1 MKHEVEMALRL
12 LFRSDMT
19 IPPDGRVD
27 LAIEILKG
35 HATRHPPIVKVRQ
48 AADILHVD
56 RSTIDNLLKK
66 GKLVKIVG
74 KNNRLFGISRESLAA
89 YLRGEVAASTDQ
101 RKIAELRRAMDES
114 FQKDVARSRS
124 RKRR

>member
-1 MKHEVEMALRL
+1 MALRL

-74 KNNRLFGISRESLAA
+74 KKNHIFGISRESLAS

-101 RKIAELRRAMDES
+101 RKIAELRKAMDES
-114 FQKDVARSRS
+114 LQREIAHTHP
-124 RKRR
+124 RKR

>member
-1 MKHEVEMALRL
+1 MKREVEMALRL
-12 LFRSDMT
+12 LFRYDTS

-35 HATRHPPIVKVRQ
+35 HNAGQPPVVRVKQ

-56 RSTIDNLLKK
+56 RSTIDQLLRK

-74 KNNRLFGISRESLAA
+74 KNDRLIGISRESLAS

-114 FQKDVARSRS
+114 LQKDIARAHP
-124 RKRR
+124 RKR

>member
-1 MKHEVEMALRL
+1 MKREVEMALRL
-12 LFRSDMT
+12 LFRSDT
-19 IPPDGRVD
+19 SIPPDGRVD

-35 HATRHPPIVKVRQ
+35 HNAKQPPVLKVRQ

-56 RSTIDNLLKK
+56 RSTVDGLIRK

-74 KNNRLFGISRESLAA
+74 KKGRLFGISRESLAA

-101 RKIAELRRAMDES
+101 RKIAELHRAMDES
-114 FQKDVARSRS
+114 LQKNIARAHP
-124 RKRR
+124 RRR

>member
-1 MKHEVEMALRL
+1 MKREVEMALRL
-12 LFRSDMT
+12 LFRSDT
-19 IPPDGRVD
+19 SIPPDGRVD

-35 HATRHPPIVKVRQ
+35 HNANQPPVIKVRQ

-56 RSTIDNLLKK
+56 RSTVDGLIRK

-74 KNNRLFGISRESLAA
+74 KKGRLFGISRESLAA
-89 YLRGEVAASTDQ
+89 YLRGEVAASPDQ

-114 FQKDVARSRS
+114 LKEDIARAHP
-124 RKRR
+124 RKR

>member
-1 MKHEVEMALRL
+1 MKREVEIALRL
-12 LFRSDMT
+12 LFRSDT
-19 IPPDGRVD
+19 SIPPDGRVD

-35 HATRHPPIVKVRQ
+35 HNAKQPPVIKVRQ

-56 RSTIDNLLKK
+56 RSTVDGLIRK

-74 KNNRLFGISRESLAA
+74 KKGRIFGISRESLAA

-114 FQKDVARSRS
+114 LKEDIARAHP
-124 RKRR
+124 RKR

>member
-1 MKHEVEMALRL
+1 MKREVEIALRL
-12 LFRSDMT
+12 LFRSDT
-19 IPPDGRVD
+19 SIPPDGRVD

-35 HATRHPPIVKVRQ
+35 HNAKQPPVIKVRQ

-56 RSTIDNLLKK
+56 RSTVDGLIRK

-74 KNNRLFGISRESLAA
+74 KKGRLFGISRESLAA

-114 FQKDVARSRS
+114 LKEDIARAHP
-124 RKRR
+124 RKR

>member
-12 LFRSDMT
+12 LFRSDMS

-35 HATRHPPIVKVRQ
+35 HNTKQPPIVKVRQ

-56 RSTIDNLLKK
+56 RSTIDNLLRK
-66 GKLVKIVG
+66 GELVRIVG
-74 KNNRLFGISRESLAA
+74 KNDRLIGISRESLAT

-101 RKIAELRRAMDES
+101 RKLAELRRAMDES
-114 FQKDVARSRS
+114 LQKDIARAHP
-124 RKRR
+124 RKR

>member
-1 MKHEVEMALRL
+1 MALRL

-74 KNNRLFGISRESLAA
+74 KKGRIFGISRESLAA

-101 RKIAELRRAMDES
+101 RKIAELHRAMDES
-114 FQKDVARSRS
+114 LQKNIARAHP
-124 RKRR
+124 RRR

>member
-1 MKHEVEMALRL
+1 MKREVEMALRL
-12 LFRSDMT
+12 LFRSDT
-19 IPPDGRVD
+19 SIPPDGRVD

-35 HATRHPPIVKVRQ
+35 HNAKQPPVIKVRQ

-56 RSTIDNLLKK
+56 RSTVDGLIRK

-74 KNNRLFGISRESLAA
+74 KKGRLFGISRESLAA

-114 FQKDVARSRS
+114 LKEDIARAHP
-124 RKRR
+124 RKR

>member
-12 LFRSDMT
+12 LFRYDTS

-35 HATRHPPIVKVRQ
+35 HNTKQPPIVKVRQ

-56 RSTIDNLLKK
+56 RSTIDNLLRK

-74 KNNRLFGISRESLAA
+74 KNDRLIGISRESLAT

-101 RKIAELRRAMDES
+101 RKLAELRRAMDES
-114 FQKDVARSRS
+114 LQKDIARAHP
-124 RKRR
+124 RKR

>member
-1 MKHEVEMALRL
+1 MKREVEMALRL
-12 LFRSDMT
+12 LFRYDTS

-35 HATRHPPIVKVRQ
+35 HNAGQPPVVRVKQ

-56 RSTIDNLLKK
+56 RSTIDQLLRK

-74 KNNRLFGISRESLAA
+74 KNGRLIGISRESLAS

-114 FQKDVARSRS
+114 LQKDIARAHP
-124 RKRR
+124 RKR

>member
-1 MKHEVEMALRL
+1 MALRL
-12 LFRSDMT
+12 LFRSDMS

-35 HATRHPPIVKVRQ
+35 HNTKQPPIVKVRQ

-56 RSTIDNLLKK
+56 RSTIDKLLRK

-74 KNNRLFGISRESLAA
+74 KNDRLIGISRESLAT

-101 RKIAELRRAMDES
+101 RKLAELRRAMDES
-114 FQKDVARSRS
+114 LQKDIARAHP
-124 RKRR
+124 RKR

>member
-12 LFRSDMT
+12 LFRSDMS

-35 HATRHPPIVKVRQ
+35 REARHPPIIKVNE
-48 AADILHVD
+48 AIKILNVS
-56 RSTIDNLLKK
+56 RKTIENLLKK

-74 KNNRLFGISRESLAA
+74 KKNHIFGISRESLAS

-101 RKIAELRRAMDES
+101 RKIAELRKAMDEAL
-114 FQKDVARSRS
+114 QREIAHTHP
-124 RKRR
+124 RKR

>member
-1 MKHEVEMALRL
+1 MKREVEMALRL
-12 LFRSDMT
+12 LFRSDT
-19 IPPDGRVD
+19 SIPPDGRVD

-35 HATRHPPIVKVRQ
+35 HNAKQPPVIKVRQ
-48 AADILHVD
+48 AVDILHVD
-56 RSTIDNLLKK
+56 RSTVDGLIRK

-74 KNNRLFGISRESLAA
+74 KKGRIFGISRESLAA

-114 FQKDVARSRS
+114 LKEDIARAHP
-124 RKRR
+124 RKR

>member
-12 LFRSDMT
+12 LFRSDMS

-35 HATRHPPIVKVRQ
+35 REARHPPIIKVNE
-48 AADILHVD
+48 AIKILNVS
-56 RSTIDNLLKK
+56 RKTIENLLKK

-74 KNNRLFGISRESLAA
+74 KKNHIFGISRESLAS
-89 YLRGEVAASTDQ
+89 YLRGEVAVSTDQ
-101 RKIAELRRAMDES
+101 RKIAELRKAMDES
-114 FQKDVARSRS
+114 LQREMAHAHP
-124 RKRR
+124 RKR

>member
-1 MKHEVEMALRL
+1 MKREVEMALRL
-12 LFRSDMT
+12 LFRSDT
-19 IPPDGRVD
+19 SIPPDGRID

-35 HATRHPPIVKVRQ
+35 HNAKQPPVIKVRQ

-56 RSTIDNLLKK
+56 RSTVDGLIRK

-74 KNNRLFGISRESLAA
+74 KKGRLFGISRESLAA

-114 FQKDVARSRS
+114 LKEDIARAHP
-124 RKRR
+124 RKR

>member
-1 MKHEVEMALRL
+1 MKREVEMALRL
-12 LFRSDMT
+12 LFRSDT
-19 IPPDGRVD
+19 SIPPDGRVD

-35 HATRHPPIVKVRQ
+35 HNAKQPPVIKVRQ

-56 RSTIDNLLKK
+56 RSTVDGLIRK

-74 KNNRLFGISRESLAA
+74 KKGRLFGISRESLAA

-114 FQKDVARSRS
+114 LRNDAPHAR
-124 RKRR
+124 RRRR

>member
-12 LFRSDMT
+12 LFRFDTS
-19 IPPDGRVD
+19 IPPDGRAD

-35 HATRHPPIVKVRQ
+35 HNAKQPPFVRVRQ
-48 AADILHVD
+48 AADILHVG
-56 RSTIDNLLKK
+56 RRTIDGLVKK

-74 KNNRLFGISRESLAA
+74 KKDRIFGISRESLAA

-114 FQKDVARSRS
+114 LQKEMARAHPPKSR
-124 RKRR
+124 

>member
-12 LFRSDMT
+12 LFRSDMS

-35 HATRHPPIVKVRQ
+35 HNTKQPPIVKVRQ

-74 KNNRLFGISRESLAA
+74 KKGRIFGISRESLAT

-101 RKIAELRRAMDES
+101 RKLAELRRAMDES
-114 FQKDVARSRS
+114 LKEDIARAHP
-124 RKRR
+124 RKR

>member
-12 LFRSDMT
+12 LFRSDMS

-35 HATRHPPIVKVRQ
+35 HNAKQPPIVKVRQ

-56 RSTIDNLLKK
+56 RSTIDNLLRK
-66 GKLVKIVG
+66 GKLVRIVG
-74 KNNRLFGISRESLAA
+74 KNDRLIGISRESLAT

-101 RKIAELRRAMDES
+101 RKLAELRRAMDES
-114 FQKDVARSRS
+114 LQKDIARAHS
-124 RKRR
+124 RKR

>member
-1 MKHEVEMALRL
+1 MKREVEMALRL
-12 LFRSDMT
+12 LFRYDTS
-19 IPPDGRVD
+19 IPPDGRID

-35 HATRHPPIVKVRQ
+35 HNEGHPPVVKMRQ

-56 RSTIDNLLKK
+56 RSTVDGLIRK

-74 KNNRLFGISRESLAA
+74 KKGRIFGISRESLAT

-101 RKIAELRRAMDES
+101 RKLAELRRAMDES
-114 FQKDVARSRS
+114 LQKDIAQAHL
-124 RKRR
+124 RKR